1 MDYGFGQWR
10 ILVFVSRVGCVCL
23 FPFRNCIILMN
34 LKHRALCYRHVV
46 LPSKSSGALLLTLA
60 GCRAAPASTEYK
72 LTLITLKLILF
83 FDWR

>member
-10 ILVFVSRVGCVCL
+10 ILVVDSRVGCVCL

-34 LKHRALCYRHVV
+34 LKHRALCSRHVV
-46 LPSKSSGALLLTLA
+46 LPSKSSGALLGTLA
-60 GCRAAPASTEYK
+60 DCRAMLASTEYE
-72 LTLITLKLILF
+72 LTLVTLRLILF